1 MITNTPNRIAVA
13 LEYDGETAP
22 KVTAKGMNDI
32 ADKIIDVATQHGIP
46 LQQNDGL
53 IEVLSEMNLGDEI
66 PENLYRA
73 IAEVIAFAYILTG
86 KFPKSYR
93 P

>member
-22 KVTAKGMNDI
+22 KVTAKGINDI
-32 ADKIIDVATQHGIP
+32 ADKIIDVATEHGIP

-53 IEVLSEMNLGDEI
+53 VEVLSEMQLGDEI

>member
-1 MITNTPNRIAVA
+1 MITNTSNRIAVA

-32 ADKIIDVATQHGIP
+32 ADKIIEVATEHGIP

-86 KFPKSYR
+86 KFPKSYT

>member
-1 MITNTPNRIAVA
+1 MIYNTQKRIAVA

-22 KVTAKGMNDI
+22 KVTAKGMDDV
-32 ADKIIDVATQHGIP
+32 ADKIIDIATEHGIP
-46 LQQNDGL
+46 LQKDDGL
-53 IEVLSEMNLGDEI
+53 VDVLSQMDLGDEI

-73 IAEVIAFAYILTG
+73 IAEVIAFAYILAG
-86 KFPKSYR
+86 KFPKSYT